1 MEQVHGKRRCWVWAD
16 LDMAPLAV
24 ALMQR
29 HSSGRGE
36 DHFMDVTRHSM
47 MLHDVLKPPHQLDS
61 RFRVVLWAAVMLHDI
76 GADPKLGRIPTS
88 HAWRSAD
95 KILQDQV
102 GDEDIPPLE
111 IAIVASL
118 HRHEGPDEEDILG
131 MTYQSLDHF
140 ITPELLKLAAI
151 LRVADGLDRYEEGRM
166 TKFTLIGDAILVQ
179 GSGHGFANNFE
190 HGVRKSGLLKRE
202 LGLELCRKSG

>member
-1 MEQVHGKRRCWVWAD
+1 MPDIHNIGRPTFQARV
-16 LDMAPLAV
+16 V

-29 HSSGRGE
+29 HSSDRGE
-36 DHFMDVTRHSM
+36 DHFMDVTRHAM
-47 MLHDVLKPPHQLDS
+47 MLHDVLKPRHQLDS
-61 RFRVVLWAAVMLHDI
+61 RFRALLWAAAMLHDI
-76 GADPKLGRIPTS
+76 GADPGLGGIPAS

-102 GDEDIPPLE
+102 GDKDLPPHE
-111 IAIVASL
+111 IAVVVSL
-118 HRHEGPDEEDILG
+118 HRHEGQDEEDIIG
-131 MTYQSLDHF
+131 ATYPPLDRF

-179 GSGHGFANNFE
+179 GFGHGFANNFA
-190 HGVRKSGLLKRE
+190 HGVRKSGLLTRE
-202 LGLELCRKSG
+202 LGLELCRKSE